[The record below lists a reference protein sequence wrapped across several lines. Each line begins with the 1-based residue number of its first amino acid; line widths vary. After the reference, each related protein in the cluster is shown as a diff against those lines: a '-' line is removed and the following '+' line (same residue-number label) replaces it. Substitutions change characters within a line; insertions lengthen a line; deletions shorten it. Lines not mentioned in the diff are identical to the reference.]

1 MIVISTYP
9 STLEYELGGGGRGT
23 RGPGGVGYPGLGLC
37 GVVVDVM
44 YR

>member
-1 MIVISTYP
+1 MIVIPTYP
-9 STLEYELGGGGRGT
+9 STLGYELGGGGGT
-23 RGPGGVGYPGLGLC
+23 RGPGGVGYPGLGLG